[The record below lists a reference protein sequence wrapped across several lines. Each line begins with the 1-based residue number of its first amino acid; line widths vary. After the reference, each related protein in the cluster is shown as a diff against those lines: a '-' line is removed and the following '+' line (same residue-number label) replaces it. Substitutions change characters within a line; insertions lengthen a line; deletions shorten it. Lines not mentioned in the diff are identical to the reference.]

1 MPADAQLQEAFQLFD
16 ANGSGTI
23 DKSELY
29 YALRGLGYQVGDA
42 EAEEMLNAA
51 DSDHSGEIDFEEFKR
66 LVNDRETEASG
77 PREVMRAFHAFD
89 VRGVGEITADDL
101 RSVAN
106 SLGYT
111 TEQVTNDDLIEIHRY
126 CSEHDNGRLTAYAW
140 KQTMAAVC
148 EHQSRR
154 SAGVTELP
162 HVHDGIWEQVTA
174 EEERAKQDRLAAEN
188 EQIERQAAARQSAQ
202 EARERL
208 AQHRAETLE
217 AEAQKERSK
226 VTQWAQTEKERAK
239 AAEKLARKKELRAA
253 SERGEKE
260 RIQRREEELRD
271 IEEQVARKRAAA
283 QP

>member
-1 MPADAQLQEAFQLFD
+1 MSATEAQLQEAFQLFD

-23 DKSELY
+23 DRSELF
-29 YALRGLGYQVGDA
+29 YALKGFGYQIDQA
-42 EAEEMLNAA
+42 EADEMLNAV
-51 DSDHSGEIDFEEFKR
+51 DYDHSGEIDFEEFKR
-66 LVNDRETEASG
+66 LVKERETEDSG

-101 RSVAN
+101 RTVAN

-111 TEQVTNDDLIEIHRY
+111 TDQVTTDDIIEIHRY
-126 CSEHDNGRLTAYAW
+126 CSEHDDGRLTAYAW
-140 KQTMAAVC
+140 RQTMAAVH

-162 HVHDGIWEQVTA
+162 HADHGIWDQVTA
-174 EEERAKQDRLAAEN
+174 EEERAKQERLAAEH
-188 EQIERQAAARQSAQ
+188 EQIESQVAARQRAQ

-208 AQHRAETLE
+208 SQHRAETLE

-226 VTQWAQTEKERAK
+226 VAQWGQAEKERAK
-239 AAEKLARKKELRAA
+239 EAERVARKKELRAA
-253 SERGEKE
+253 SERAEKE
-260 RIQRREEELRD
+260 RIQRREEQLRE
-271 IEEQVARKRAAA
+271 IEEQVARKRAG